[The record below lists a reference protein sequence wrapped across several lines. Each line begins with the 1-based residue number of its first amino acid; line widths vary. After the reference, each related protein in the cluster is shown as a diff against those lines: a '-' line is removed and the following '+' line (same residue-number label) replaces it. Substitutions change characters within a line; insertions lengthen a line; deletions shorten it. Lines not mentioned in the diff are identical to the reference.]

1 MERTENE
8 IKEDKGGRNKGGSGG
23 RIGKKEEIVQ
33 GIKETPKENGSKEET
48 EEQQKEGGKRGKE
61 YWRMEVRKDE
71 RALVRII

>member
-33 GIKETPKENGSKEET
+33 GIKETPKEFTNWCKW
-48 EEQQKEGGKRGKE
+48 K
-61 YWRMEVRKDE
+61 
-71 RALVRII
+71 